1 MRAYKTFGI
10 QLEKGTRETKKI
22 YREFKEKMKKYL
34 VDEEI
39 EVYDVPIETSEYRY
53 ANKLAE
59 IYNEAKDGLEI
70 TEWRLCDRVYTKKD
84 YQNAVA
90 YRVWFL
96 QNSYNEYEDVED
108 EEENCC
114 EENKKH
120 GMHNMVQVRPQYLQ
134 KKEFGKKNCTQLMNC
149 GYAVS
154 EAVKNDLLQLGATE
168 EDFWP
173 VYTKQKEIVCY
184 QLMPTHKVS
193 LGEINGWKKEI
204 VCPYCGY
211 ADYEE
216 DDRYPIYI
224 DKKTLEQLKPLNAT
238 EETLGGAPMYLIV
251 TKEVYEFLTS
261 KYKRM
266 NFEPIFLK
274 E

>member
-1 MRAYKTFGI
+1 MKVYVRIGI
-10 QLEKGTRETKKI
+10 FLEKKT
-22 YREFKEKMKKYL
+22 
-34 VDEEI
+34 
-39 EVYDVPIETSEYRY
+39 
-53 ANKLAE
+53 AE
-59 IYNEAKDGLEI
+59 GRKIYNEFRKRMEKYSFDGMPSYRVELNSEDYTYAQDVMEYCKI
-70 TEWRLCDRVYTKKD
+70 HDVGIDMSDEGPNERVYTKKD
-84 YQNAVA
+84 YQDAVA

-154 EAVKNDLLQLGATE
+154 EAVKNDLLQLGAIE

-266 NFEPIFLK
+266 NIEPIFLK